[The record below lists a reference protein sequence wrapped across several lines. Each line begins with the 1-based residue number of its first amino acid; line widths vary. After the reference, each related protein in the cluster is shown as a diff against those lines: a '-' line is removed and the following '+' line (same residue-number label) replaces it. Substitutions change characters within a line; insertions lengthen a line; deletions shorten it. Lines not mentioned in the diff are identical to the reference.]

1 MICNGGAA
9 RGGRDWLI
17 THSYEVRKLV
27 AHWERRRRGEYCKFL
42 QSREVLWV
50 GFGTDRVLVLCEG
63 CNRIFCSHRRGC
75 SLHRPRSLWPRRW
88 PVARR
93 PFDSWELFFL
103 LFFFKVTLNA
113 LRVSAYLATQT
124 FPPPP
129 PQFSSL
135 ARFSCVN
142 PNCLLC
148 VKDNICTVVVFGQ
161 EITVFCRE
169 QWPSC
174 CDYQILNLSAFR
186 TCLTSPTAHFFTW

>member
-1 MICNGGAA
+1 MCLCSAKDATGYSA
-9 RGGRDWLI
+9 RTG
-17 THSYEVRKLV
+17 EVALFSV
-27 AHWERRRRGEYCKFL
+27 PVVCG
-42 QSREVLWV
+42 
-50 GFGTDRVLVLCEG
+50 
-63 CNRIFCSHRRGC
+63 
-75 SLHRPRSLWPRRW
+75 PRRW

-124 FPPPP
+124 FPPPPP

-186 TCLTSPTAHFFTW
+186 TCLTSPTAHFFHLVRSFLDICYENLVI